1 MLIKIIYILTTLTVT
16 NPQTPNVYKIT
27 SDTITST
34 VPAAYYEA
42 NAELYRLPEVEVIR
56 IDTIR

>member
-16 NPQTPNVYKIT
+16 NPQTQVYQVT
-27 SDTITST
+27 TDTITST

-42 NAELYRLPEVEVIR
+42 NADLYQLPEVEVIR

>member
-16 NPQTPNVYKIT
+16 NPQTNVYEIT
-27 SDTITST
+27 TDTITST
-34 VPAAYYEA
+34 VPVAFYKA
-42 NAELYRLPEVEVIR
+42 NAELYQLPEVEVIR